1 MTSNI
6 QITLTS
12 VTQNR
17 LTITGGY
24 NVTVSQPSPSGD
36 GFYDSTT
43 TVIVYANSEWDN
55 TQNSKQTLSSY
66 TLDGITSNVSP
77 TTPQVA
83 IEVKMDKA
91 HELVLSSVRQFLVLF
106 TIKDNAGREAL
117 THEVL
122 QIVLGNG
129 SVEVNGSVAWLAEQ
143 SQFKVGSVIWQ
154 GVDVKPQ
161 TQES

>member
-1 MTSNI
+1 
-6 QITLTS
+6 
-12 VTQNR
+12 
-17 LTITGGY
+17 
-24 NVTVSQPSPSGD
+24 
-36 GFYDSTT
+36 
-43 TVIVYANSEWDN
+43 
-55 TQNSKQTLSSY
+55 
-66 TLDGITSNVSP
+66 
-77 TTPQVA
+77 
-83 IEVKMDKA
+83 MDKA